1 MARYITGKASA
12 SRDKPIENSKC
23 VTKRNRSDCLSSL
36 VVGITGMPGAKKS
49 VVAELLARYG
59 FLPFELSTFIR
70 ESTVERGLIPTLH
83 NLAEVSHQLRE
94 EYGADIIARTCWESV
109 KCAASRS
116 VVIDGIRSMDEVK
129 YFRSVSPRFI
139 LLHIHAS
146 PETRF
151 ERAVKRRIEPITPEE
166 FYNTER
172 YNLELGI
179 GEVIAL
185 ADYVIVNDTYNSR
198 NLEEEVQRFY
208 DFVMGKLP

>member
-1 MARYITGKASA
+1 MARYITGNE
-12 SRDKPIENSKC
+12 SRDKPIEDSKC
-23 VTKRNRSDCLSSL
+23 VAKRNRSDCPPPL

-49 VVAELLARYG
+49 VVAELLTRYG
-59 FLPFELSTFIR
+59 FLPFEMSSFIR
-70 ESTVERGLIPTLH
+70 ESTVGRGLIPTLH

-94 EYGADIIARTCWESV
+94 EYGADIIARTCWESA
-109 KCAASRS
+109 KCTASKG

-129 YFRSVSPRFI
+129 YFRSVSPRFV

-151 ERAVKRRIEPITPEE
+151 ERAVRRQIEPLTPEE
-166 FYNTER
+166 FYKTER

-185 ADYVIVNDTYNSR
+185 ADYVIVNDNYNSR
-198 NLEEEVQRFY
+198 NLEEEVQRFH
-208 DFVMGKLP
+208 DFVKGKLP